1 MWQNIVMSLKFTHRR
16 ISFLNIS
23 TWGSINFQNARSPLI
38 EQLIFFHN
46 HSIII
51 LILIISIVRF
61 NIYTSLV
68 NKNISQEILESHELE
83 LFWTVLP
90 TLILTF
96 IGFPSIRLLYLLD
109 EVYKPTMTI
118 KTIAHQWYWSYEY
131 SDFNKFEFD
140 SFIIPSQEIK
150 NFNSR
155 LIETD
160 NRIIIPQNMQIR
172 NLISSADVLH
182 SWTIPSLGVKLDA
195 VPGRLNQTNF
205 YPSSIGITYGQCS
218 EICGANHRFM
228 PISIEIRN
236 TKNFLSWVNKIISSL
251 SGW

>member
-1 MWQNIVMSLKFTHRR
+1 MWQNIVMSLKFTHKI
-16 ISFLNIS
+16 ISFLKIS
-23 TWGSINFQNARSPLI
+23 TWGSINFQNANSPLI

-51 LILIISIVRF
+51 LILIIAVVRF
-61 NIYTSLV
+61 NMWSSLI
-68 NKNISQEILESHELE
+68 NENLSQNILESHELE
-83 LFWTVLP
+83 LFWTLLP
-90 TLILTF
+90 TIILTF

-109 EVYKPTMTI
+109 EVYKPNITI

-131 SDFNKFEFD
+131 SDFNRFEFD
-140 SFIIPSQEIK
+140 SFMVPSSEIK
-150 NFNSR
+150 NFQRR
-155 LIETD
+155 LIEVD
-160 NRIIIPQNMQIR
+160 NRIVIPYKIQIR

-205 YPSSIGITYGQCS
+205 YSNNMGVFYGQCS
-218 EICGANHRFM
+218 EICGANHRFI
-228 PISIEIRN
+228 PISLEISN
-236 TKNFLSWVNKIISSL
+236 IKNFLKWSKIITSSL